1 MFAPRNM
8 LGRRTPVAVVRP
20 RVAQVAQSD
29 NSVAEFNKCWDAV
42 ISGKA
47 LSQKIIQEMETLES
61 VWGRLI
67 EV

>member
-1 MFAPRNM
+1 MFAHRNM

-20 RVAQVAQSD
+20 RVAPVAQSD

>member
-20 RVAQVAQSD
+20 RVAPVAQSD
-29 NSVAEFNKCWDAV
+29 NSPEERFSKSWDE
-42 ISGKA
+42 A
-47 LSQKIIQEMETLES
+47 LCYQIIQNNANETTSIEN

>member
-47 LSQKIIQEMETLES
+47 LSQKIIHEMETLES